1 MHLVL
6 AKWEKCDAHIFM
18 LRQNANSN
26 SMTRFKKKSWLD
38 SFAMVQG
45 LKYMEKSWGVFE
57 SNLNKYIVYIY
68 FKEEKKNRLRN

>member
-1 MHLVL
+1 
-6 AKWEKCDAHIFM
+6 
-18 LRQNANSN
+18 
-26 SMTRFKKKSWLD
+26 
-38 SFAMVQG
+38 MVQG